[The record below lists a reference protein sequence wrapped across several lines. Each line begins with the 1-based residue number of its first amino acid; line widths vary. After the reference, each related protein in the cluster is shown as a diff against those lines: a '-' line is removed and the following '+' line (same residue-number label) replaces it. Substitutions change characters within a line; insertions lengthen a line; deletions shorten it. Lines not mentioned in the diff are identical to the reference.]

1 MQDIFKGLKGQFC
14 IQCYKGTEIIDSFED
29 HNYIMTTA
37 RQSVAELYVGANS
50 RRLTKLVLGT
60 SGSAENDIYTPIT
73 EATGFS
79 RDLTRLFSDY
89 RTYNIGNN
97 FTIFTGQVIK
107 VNNTL
112 YKYIGES
119 KTITLS
125 SGALNNLN
133 LFVQFSITPY
143 LYELNVRRYTDVIFN
158 GTTNYAENTDKGSA
172 NISYD
177 NDKTITY
184 TFEIPTS
191 EGNGQNTNQRQS
203 FFNEAGLY
211 INERLFA
218 MKCFPAKLKDE
229 STSFKIIWKILF

>member
-1 MQDIFKGLKGQFC
+1 MQETFSSLKGQFC
-14 IQCYKGTEIIDSFED
+14 IQCFKGSELIDSFED

-37 RQSVAELYVGANS
+37 RQSVAELFVGANS

-73 EATGFS
+73 EASGFS

-89 RTYNIGNN
+89 RTYNIGDN
-97 FTIFTGQVIK
+97 FTIFTGQVISTNG
-107 VNNTL
+107 VL

-125 SGALNNLN
+125 SSVLNNT
-133 LFVQFSITPY
+133 FIQFSIKPY
-143 LYELNVRRYTDVIFN
+143 LYELNVRAYTDVILT
-158 GTTNYAENTDKGSA
+158 GTINYAENTDKGSA
-172 NISYD
+172 YISYD
-177 NDKTITY
+177 NNKTITY

-191 EGNGQNTNQRQS
+191 EGNNQDTSKRQS

-211 INERLFA
+211 INNRLFA